1 MLEMIMGYWLN
12 SKKGGSRTSREFIEL
27 LETKMNILKEHADND
42 KTHRVFDFKD
52 EYDIIRGIP
61 LEFVETK
68 AISSRS
74 FVDKTVNVTSMKNM
88 KNKVHDLWC
97 KALMLCWFSYIKGDQ
112 LDSLKSLWRYGG
124 MDQSFFVALNI
135 LRQLDISEDNS
146 GLLYASLKTRQDEFH
161 STFPCPDELT
171 YLNISGHHKFNSC
184 ENKLEPWFQEVLH
197 NLIKDETLLHQVN
210 EDIVFLIPY
219 CLFVMCPLVYQMEG
233 NVVVTKKSNYG
244 LIVRSF
250 LFECAAKLYVE
261 SDVVIINIWRVVEDK
276 GKYYHY
282 NPTYKKDYI
291 NHMLSLQYDPDK
303 SVLVKGDVEDSD
315 FYNASETDEVYDK
328 LVDKYEEHICYRLL
342 VKYRA
347 FVDKEHQNILTDS
360 LNSYQI
366 DTNDSAAPN
375 DQQDDTL
382 SILRSA
388 RRYDYNIN
396 IVDILQKRVSS
407 RDIHRLTD
415 VNQNVHV
422 RPPLLSTNENDNPIT
437 PVVLLFVY
445 RILDLFRG
453 HSRIIF
459 NARSVVIGNNFNY
472 NFSTPDTTD
481 IYDNLKMRTFIEK
494 IEKVIDFISL
504 LKILKIY
511 NHAYYDQYIRSIYK
525 LDIFVVNNP
534 TYENDIGAEGFFK
547 DISMLTKPQYGAHFK
562 AIELLDTTKSVLN
575 MILFDNTYGMTSLCW
590 FQAIIRNTLI
600 DINNEFAVNNKN
612 ETETVI
618 EEIANQTRLI

>member
-1 MLEMIMGYWLN
+1 
-12 SKKGGSRTSREFIEL
+12 
-27 LETKMNILKEHADND
+27 
-42 KTHRVFDFKD
+42 
-52 EYDIIRGIP
+52 
-61 LEFVETK
+61 
-68 AISSRS
+68 
-74 FVDKTVNVTSMKNM
+74 
-88 KNKVHDLWC
+88 
-97 KALMLCWFSYIKGDQ
+97 DQ

-360 LNSYQI
+360 LNSY
-366 DTNDSAAPN
+366 
-375 DQQDDTL
+375 
-382 SILRSA
+382 
-388 RRYDYNIN
+388 
-396 IVDILQKRVSS
+396 
-407 RDIHRLTD
+407 
-415 VNQNVHV
+415 
-422 RPPLLSTNENDNPIT
+422 
-437 PVVLLFVY
+437 
-445 RILDLFRG
+445 
-453 HSRIIF
+453 
-459 NARSVVIGNNFNY
+459 
-472 NFSTPDTTD
+472 
-481 IYDNLKMRTFIEK
+481 
-494 IEKVIDFISL
+494 
-504 LKILKIY
+504 
-511 NHAYYDQYIRSIYK
+511 
-525 LDIFVVNNP
+525 
-534 TYENDIGAEGFFK
+534 
-547 DISMLTKPQYGAHFK
+547 
-562 AIELLDTTKSVLN
+562 
-575 MILFDNTYGMTSLCW
+575 
-590 FQAIIRNTLI
+590 
-600 DINNEFAVNNKN
+600 
-612 ETETVI
+612 
-618 EEIANQTRLI
+618 